1 MGCWSVLRRL
11 EVIWRYSWLLGFS
24 LFWVFLVLSI
34 SRNPWFD
41 LRRHALNDLGDARRA
56 TDPWM
61 YNAGLVVVGTVLCV
75 YSLYVA
81 YVSRG
86 RLAVFSSALLF
97 TAGLFLALVGV
108 FPSGTRPHTFVS
120 TWFFVQ
126 VWLSSIPLLVDS
138 VRSRRPTYVASMA
151 SVSIIAPAVAY
162 AVEALVGWPSVAI
175 LEVYGAVVVGLYL
188 AVLAHFVR
196 G

>member
-1 MGCWSVLRRL
+1 VLRRL
-11 EVIWRYSWLLGFS
+11 EVIWRYSWLLGFA
-24 LFWVFLVLSI
+24 LFWVFLALSI

-41 LRRHALNDLGDARRA
+41 LWRHALSDLGDARMA
-56 TDPWM
+56 ADPWV
-61 YNAGLVVVGTVLCV
+61 YNAGLVVVGAILCA

-97 TAGLFLALVGV
+97 TAGLFLALIGV

-138 VRSRRPTYVASMA
+138 VRSGRTAYVASMA
-151 SVSIIAPAVAY
+151 SVSILAPAVAY
-162 AVEALVGWPSVAI
+162 AVEALVGWPSVAV
-175 LEVYGAVVVGLYL
+175 LELYGAVVVGLYL
-188 AVLAHFVR
+188 AAVTRFVK

>member
-1 MGCWSVLRRL
+1 VGCWSVLRRL

-41 LRRHALNDLGDARRA
+41 LRRHALSDLGDARRA